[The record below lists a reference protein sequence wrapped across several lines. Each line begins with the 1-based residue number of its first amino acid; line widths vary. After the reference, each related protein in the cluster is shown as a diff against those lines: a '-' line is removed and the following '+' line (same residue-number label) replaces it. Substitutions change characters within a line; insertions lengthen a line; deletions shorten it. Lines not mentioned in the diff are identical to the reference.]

1 MLIFA
6 NAKCE
11 NRKTI
16 DNMKKFFVAMLLLA
30 GTLTATAQTATPT
43 NGLKGY
49 VTNGFWANWEISAG
63 AGFNYY
69 HWGYGSHGKIG
80 WEVNASATK
89 WVIPALGV
97 RVQLQ
102 GGEHNYRLS
111 PTADASQ
118 SYIGLHGD
126 LMVNVSNWVRYRE
139 DRFYSFIPF
148 MGFGLM
154 STDPGNDNTYN
165 NLGAYAGILNKFRVG
180 KSIDL
185 NLELKTYASK
195 REKEVFRKALSVTA
209 GVTYRFNKRD
219 WDRVPQ
225 PVDVSG
231 YVKQIKA
238 LKGDVAAARD
248 AAADAKNAA
257 AEAAKEAEAARRAL
271 ANVKPVYVDGQSSLV
286 FFPIGQSKLTEQDK
300 LRLDQFVA
308 QIKNG
313 NPDKVY
319 TIEGHADSA
328 TGSARV
334 NQRLSEARAKSVY
347 DYFVSQGIDANRLEI
362 KACGDKESPYGK
374 PANDRVAIVKK

>member
-1 MLIFA
+1 
-6 NAKCE
+6 
-11 NRKTI
+11 
-16 DNMKKFFVAMLLLA
+16 MKNFFVALALLA
-30 GTLTATAQTATPT
+30 GTLTATAQTAKPT
-43 NGLKGY
+43 NGLRGY
-49 VTNGFWANWEISAG
+49 VTNGFWDNWEISAG

-69 HWGYGSHGKIG
+69 HWGYGSHGKVG
-80 WEVNASATK
+80 WEVNAAATK

-111 PTADASQ
+111 STANTSE
-118 SYIGLHGD
+118 SYLGLHGD

-148 MGFGLM
+148 VGFGLLT
-154 STDPGNDNTYN
+154 TDLSSSASSYNT
-165 NLGAYAGILNKFRVG
+165 LGAYAGILNKFRLG
-180 KSIDL
+180 ERFDL

-195 REKEVFRKALSVTA
+195 RDQEVFRKALSVTA
-209 GVTYRFNKRD
+209 GVSYRFNKRN

-231 YVKQIKA
+231 YVKQINT
-238 LKGDVAAARD
+238 LKDDLAAARD
-248 AAADAKNAA
+248 DAAAAKNAA
-257 AEAAKEAEAARRAL
+257 AEAAKEAEAARLAL

-300 LRLDQFVA
+300 LRLDQFVN

-313 NPDKVY
+313 NPDKIY

-328 TGSARV
+328 TGSARW
-334 NQRLSEARAKSVY
+334 NQRLSEARAQSVY
-347 DYFVSQGIDANRLEI
+347 DYFVSKGVDANRLQI

-374 PANDRVAIVKK
+374 PANDRVVIVNK